1 MKRQRPATFQMPD
14 SLPTGTSPAR
24 TGGLPEREQL
34 RAFIENAPGRIG
46 KREIS
51 REFGLGPEHRQALR
65 AMLREMA
72 LDGTLAPAGARRFRV
87 SDRLPE
93 SAVVQVTGTDADGD
107 PIARPMQWDGD
118 GPSPTVF
125 MHPELR
131 GRAALAPGER
141 VVARLRRVGP
151 GRYEGRTLR
160 RLTDA
165 PVQIVGLFRTLG
177 DTDPAAAA
185 PARFRPAG
193 RLTPAD
199 RRARAEWVIPMGEDD
214 DAPDNEVVIA
224 IPLPQS
230 GPGLHPARI
239 IQRLGPQG
247 DARTISMVA
256 VAMHGIPHV
265 FGQEARAQ
273 ARVARGVSP
282 DGRTDLRDVPLV
294 TIDGADARDF
304 DDAIYA
310 EPDGD
315 GFRITVAI
323 ADVAWYVRP
332 GSALDREARLRGNS
346 VYFPDRVIPMLPEE
360 LSNGWCSLRPG
371 EDRGCIFVDMH
382 VAADGTV
389 SGARF
394 GRGIMRSAAR
404 LTYEQ
409 VQAARDGAPDTTM
422 QSLPDGLL
430 NSLFGAWECLSRAR
444 ARRGT
449 LDLDMPERQVHLDE
463 AGLIEAIHPR
473 IRLDSHR
480 LVEEFMIAANVAAA
494 RYLEG
499 RHVPCL
505 YRIHAP
511 PTPER
516 LESLRRTL
524 DMMGISLPPV
534 GGLRAADLDR
544 VLREVSSSDQA
555 PLVNELVL
563 RAQNQAEYSPDPIG
577 HFGLSLPAYAHFT
590 SPIRRYADLLT
601 HRALLV
607 AAKLEAG
614 SAPDHAELETTGQ
627 AITQT
632 ERRAAQAERET
643 LERYAATWLQA
654 RVGTVMD
661 AHISGLSRFGI
672 FTVLDATGTSALLPM
687 SALPEDQWHHDE
699 KTQTLSARDTTMVFR
714 PGQALRVRIEEACAI
729 RGTVLLALPD
739 TLPPRRRR
747 RP

>member
-1 MKRQRPATFQMPD
+1 MKRQRPATSEMPD
-14 SLPTGTSPAR
+14 RLPTGTPHAR
-24 TGGLPEREQL
+24 TGGLPDREQL
-34 RAFIENAPGRIG
+34 RTFIENATGCIG

-65 AMLREMA
+65 QMLREMA

-93 SAVVQVTGTDADGD
+93 SMVVQVTGTDADGD
-107 PIARPMQWDGD
+107 PIARPVQWDGE
-118 GPSPTVF
+118 GAPPIVF

-131 GRAALAPGER
+131 GRTALAPGER
-141 VVARLRRVGP
+141 VVARLRRTGP

-165 PVQIVGLFRTLG
+165 PAQVVGLFRALAA
-177 DTDPAAAA
+177 DDPAASA

-199 RRARAEWVIPMGEDD
+199 RRAKAQWIIPHGEDGG
-214 DAPDNEVVIA
+214 APDNEIVIA
-224 IPLPQS
+224 TPLPQS

-239 IQRLGPQG
+239 IERLGPQG

-256 VAMHGIPHV
+256 VAMLGIPHV
-265 FGQEARAQ
+265 FPAEALAQAKAARA
-273 ARVARGVSP
+273 VAP
-282 DGRTDLRDVPLV
+282 AGRTDLRDMPLV

-304 DDAIYA
+304 DDAIHA
-310 EPDGD
+310 EPDGT

-332 GSALDREARLRGNS
+332 GSALDNEARLRGNS
-346 VYFPDRVIPMLPEE
+346 VYFPDRVIPMLPED
-360 LSNGWCSLRPG
+360 LSNGWCSLRPD
-371 EDRGCIFVDMH
+371 EDRGCLFVTMD
-382 VAADGTV
+382 VAADGSV
-389 SGARF
+389 AHARF

-409 VQAARDGAPDTTM
+409 VQAARDGTPDPGI
-422 QSLPDGLL
+422 QSLPAGLL
-430 NSLFGAWECLSRAR
+430 DSLFGAWRCLTHAR

-449 LDLDMPERQVHLDE
+449 LDLELPERLVRLDDH
-463 AGLIEAIHPR
+463 GRITAIAPR

-480 LVEEFMIAANVAAA
+480 VVEEFMIAANVAAA
-494 RYLEG
+494 RCLEG
-499 RHVPCL
+499 RHLPCL

-524 DMMGISLPPV
+524 DTLGLKLPPV
-534 GGLRAADLDR
+534 GSLRASDLDH
-544 VLREVSSSDQA
+544 VLQQVRGTDQA
-555 PLVNELVL
+555 ALVNELIL
-563 RAQNQAEYSPDPIG
+563 RAQNQAEYSPDPVG
-577 HFGLSLPAYAHFT
+577 HFGLSLPAYSHFT

-607 AAKLEAG
+607 AIGLEPG
-614 SAPDHAELETTGQ
+614 PGPTHEQLEETGE
-627 AITQT
+627 AITRT

-654 RVGTVMD
+654 RVGTVME
-661 AHISGLSRFGI
+661 AHISSLSRFGI

-687 SALPEDQWHHDE
+687 SALPQDQWHHDE
-699 KTQTLSARDTTMVFR
+699 KTQTLLSRDKTMAFR

-739 TLPPRRRR
+739 TPRLQGRRA
-747 RP
+747 

>member
-1 MKRQRPATFQMPD
+1 MKRQRPATPEMPD
-14 SLPTGTSPAR
+14 RLPTGTPPAR
-24 TGGLPEREQL
+24 TGGLPDREQL
-34 RAFIENAPGRIG
+34 RAFIEGATGRIG

-51 REFGLGPEHRQALR
+51 REFGLGPEHKAALR
-65 AMLREMA
+65 EMLRDMA

-93 SAVVQVTGTDADGD
+93 SMVVQVTGTDADGD
-107 PIARPMQWDGD
+107 PIAKPVQWDGE

-160 RLTDA
+160 RVSDA
-165 PVQIVGLFRTLG
+165 PIQIVGLFRTLPP
-177 DTDPAAAA
+177 DDPAAST

-199 RRARAEWVIPMGEDD
+199 RRAKAEWVIPAGEDD
-214 DAPDNEVVIA
+214 DAPDNEIVIA
-224 IPLPQS
+224 TPLPQS

-239 IQRLGPQG
+239 IERLGPQG
-247 DARTISMVA
+247 DARTISMVS
-256 VAMHGIPHV
+256 VAMLGIPHV
-265 FGQEARAQ
+265 FPTEALAQ
-273 ARVARGVSP
+273 AKSARGIAP
-282 DGRTDLRDVPLV
+282 AGRTDLREMPLV

-310 EPDGD
+310 EPDGE
-315 GFRITVAI
+315 GFRITIAI

-332 GSALDREARLRGNS
+332 GTALDREARLRGNS
-346 VYFPDRVIPMLPEE
+346 VYFPDRVIPMLPED
-360 LSNGWCSLRPG
+360 LSNGWCSLRPD
-371 EDRGCIFVDMH
+371 EDRGCLFVTMN
-382 VAADGTV
+382 VAPDGAT
-389 SGARF
+389 SNARF
-394 GRGIMRSAAR
+394 GRGIMRSAGR

-409 VQAARDGAPDTTM
+409 AQAARDGAPDTTM
-422 QSLPDGLL
+422 QALPPGLL
-430 NSLFGAWECLSRAR
+430 DSLFGAWTCLTHARRA
-444 ARRGT
+444 RGT
-449 LDLDMPERQVHLDE
+449 LDLDLPERLVRLGDGGE
-463 AGLIEAIHPR
+463 ITAIAPR

-494 RYLEG
+494 RCLEA
-499 RHVPCL
+499 RHIPCL

-511 PTPER
+511 PAPER

-524 DMMGISLPPV
+524 DLMGLKLPPV
-534 GGLRAADLDR
+534 GSLRATDLDR
-544 VLREVSSSDQA
+544 VLDSVRDTDQA
-555 PLVNELVL
+555 GLVNELIL
-563 RAQNQAEYSPDPIG
+563 RAQNQAEYSPEPIG
-577 HFGLSLPAYAHFT
+577 HFGLSLAAYAHFT

-607 AAKLEAG
+607 ATGLEPG
-614 SAPDHAELETTGQ
+614 PAPGHEALEEVGE
-627 AITQT
+627 AITRT

-643 LERYAATWLQA
+643 LERYGATWLGA
-654 RVGTVMD
+654 RIGTEMD
-661 AHISGLSRFGI
+661 GHVSSLSRFGI
-672 FTVLDATGTSALLPM
+672 FVVLDATGTSALLPM

-699 KTQTLSARDTTMVFR
+699 KTQTLHARDTTMAFR

-729 RGTVLLALPD
+729 RGTVLLAMPD
-739 TLPPRRRR
+739 VAPRLRKR

>member
-1 MKRQRPATFQMPD
+1 MPD
-14 SLPTGTSPAR
+14 RLPTGTPHAR
-24 TGGLPEREQL
+24 RGGLPDREQL
-34 RAFIENAPGRIG
+34 RAFIENATGRIG

-65 AMLREMA
+65 QMLREMA

-93 SAVVQVTGTDADGD
+93 SMVVQVTGTDADGD
-107 PIARPMQWDGD
+107 PVARPVQWDGE
-118 GPSPTVF
+118 GVAPVVF

-141 VVARLRRVGP
+141 VVARLRRIGP
-151 GRYEGRTLR
+151 GKYEGRTLR

-165 PVQIVGLFRTLG
+165 PMQVVGLFRTLAA
-177 DTDPAAAA
+177 DDPATSA

-199 RRARAEWVIPMGEDD
+199 RRAKAQWVIPQGEDAG
-214 DAPDNEVVIA
+214 APDNEIVIA
-224 IPLPQS
+224 TPLPQA

-239 IQRLGPQG
+239 IERLGPQG

-256 VAMHGIPHV
+256 IAMLGIPHA
-265 FGQEARAQ
+265 FPTEALAQAEAARA
-273 ARVARGVSP
+273 VSP
-282 DGRTDLRDVPLV
+282 AGRTDLRDMPLV
-294 TIDGADARDF
+294 TIDGDDARDF

-310 EPDGD
+310 EPDGT

-332 GSALDREARLRGNS
+332 GTALDREARLRGNS
-346 VYFPDRVIPMLPEE
+346 VYFPDRVIPMLPEA

-371 EDRGCIFVDMH
+371 EDRGCLFVTMD
-382 VAADGTV
+382 VAADGTMAN
-389 SGARF
+389 ARF

-409 VQAARDGAPDTTM
+409 VQAARDGAPPDAAIAT
-422 QSLPDGLL
+422 LPDGLL
-430 NSLFGAWECLSRAR
+430 DSLFGAWRCLAAAR
-444 ARRGT
+444 AQRGT
-449 LDLDMPERQVHLDE
+449 LDLDLPERLVRLNDQ
-463 AGLIEAIHPR
+463 GQITAIAPR

-480 LVEEFMIAANVAAA
+480 VVEEFMIAANVAAA
-494 RYLEG
+494 RCLEG
-499 RHVPCL
+499 RHLPCL

-516 LESLRRTL
+516 LENLRHAL
-524 DMMGISLPPV
+524 DTMGLKLPPV
-534 GGLRAADLDR
+534 GSLRAADLDR
-544 VLREVSSSDQA
+544 ILQQARNTDQA
-555 PLVNELVL
+555 ALVNELVL

-577 HFGLSLPAYAHFT
+577 HFGLSLAAYSHFT

-607 AAKLEAG
+607 AIGLEPGPAPTHEALEDAG
-614 SAPDHAELETTGQ
+614 E
-627 AITQT
+627 AITRT

-643 LERYAATWLQA
+643 LERYAATWLQV
-654 RVGTVMD
+654 RVGTVME
-661 AHISGLSRFGI
+661 AHVSSLSRFGI

-687 SALPEDQWHHDE
+687 SALPQDQWHHDE
-699 KTQTLSARDTTMVFR
+699 KTQTLLARDKTMAFR

-739 TLPPRRRR
+739 SPPARQGRRA
-747 RP
+747 

>member
-1 MKRQRPATFQMPD
+1 MPD
-14 SLPTGTSPAR
+14 RLPTGTPHAR
-24 TGGLPEREQL
+24 TGGLPGREQL
-34 RAFIENAPGRIG
+34 RAFIENATGRIG

-65 AMLREMA
+65 QMLREMA

-93 SAVVQVTGTDADGD
+93 SMVVQVTGTDADGD
-107 PIARPMQWDGD
+107 PVARPVQWDGE
-118 GPSPTVF
+118 GPAPVVF

-141 VVARLRRVGP
+141 VVARLRRTGP

-165 PVQIVGLFRTLG
+165 PMQVVGLFRTLAA
-177 DTDPAAAA
+177 DDPAAST

-199 RRARAEWVIPMGEDD
+199 RRAKAEWIIPQGED
-214 DAPDNEVVIA
+214 AGTPDNEIVIA
-224 IPLPQS
+224 TPLPRS

-239 IQRLGPQG
+239 IERLGPQG

-256 VAMHGIPHV
+256 LAMLGIPHV
-265 FGQEARAQ
+265 FPTGALAQAEAARAVTP
-273 ARVARGVSP
+273 A
-282 DGRTDLRDVPLV
+282 GRTDLRDMPLV

-315 GFRITVAI
+315 GFRVTVAI

-332 GSALDREARLRGNS
+332 DSALDREARLRGNS
-346 VYFPDRVIPMLPEE
+346 VYFPDRVIPMLPEA

-371 EDRGCIFVDMH
+371 EERGCLFVTMD
-382 VAADGTV
+382 VAADGGV
-389 SGARF
+389 ANARF

-409 VQAARDGAPDTTM
+409 VQDARDGMPDAAIAA
-422 QSLPDGLL
+422 LPAGLL
-430 NSLFGAWECLSRAR
+430 DSLFGAWRCLSSAR

-449 LDLDMPERQVHLDE
+449 LDLDLPEQMVRLDDH
-463 AGLIEAIHPR
+463 GQITTITPR

-480 LVEEFMIAANVAAA
+480 VVEECMIAANVAAA
-494 RYLEG
+494 RCLEG
-499 RHVPCL
+499 RHLPCL

-516 LESLRRTL
+516 LEGLRRTL
-524 DMMGISLPPV
+524 DTMGLKLPPV
-534 GGLRAADLDR
+534 GSLRAADLDR
-544 VLREVSSSDQA
+544 ILQEVRGTDQA
-555 PLVNELVL
+555 ALVNELIL
-563 RAQNQAEYSPDPIG
+563 RAQNQAEYSPDPVG
-577 HFGLSLPAYAHFT
+577 HFGLSLAAYSHFT

-607 AAKLEAG
+607 ATGLEPG
-614 SAPDHAELETTGQ
+614 PAPDHAVLEETGA
-627 AITQT
+627 AITRT

-661 AHISGLSRFGI
+661 AHVSSLSRFGI

-699 KTQTLSARDTTMVFR
+699 KTQTLYGRDKTMAFR

-739 TLPPRRRR
+739 ALPPRRRQR
-747 RP
+747 A

>member
-1 MKRQRPATFQMPD
+1 MPD
-14 SLPTGTSPAR
+14 PLPTGTPQAR
-24 TGGLPEREQL
+24 AGGLPDREQL
-34 RAFIENAPGRIG
+34 RAFIENATGRIG

-51 REFGLGPEHRQALR
+51 REFGLGPEHKQALR
-65 AMLREMA
+65 QMLRDMA

-93 SAVVQVTGTDADGD
+93 SMVVQVTGTDSDGD
-107 PIARPMQWDGD
+107 PIARPVQWDGE
-118 GPSPTVF
+118 GSAPVVF

-141 VVARLRRVGP
+141 VVARLRRIGP
-151 GRYEGRTLR
+151 GKYEGRTLR

-165 PVQIVGLFRTLG
+165 PMQVVGLFRTL
-177 DTDPAAAA
+177 DTTDPMASA
-185 PARFRPAG
+185 PARYRPAG
-193 RLTPAD
+193 ILTPAD
-199 RRARAEWVIPMGEDD
+199 RRAKAQWVIPMGEDAD
-214 DAPDNEVVIA
+214 TPDNEIVIA
-224 IPLPQS
+224 TPLPQS

-239 IQRLGPQG
+239 IERLGPQG
-247 DARTISMVA
+247 DARTISMIA
-256 VAMHGIPHV
+256 VAMLGIPHV
-265 FGQEARAQ
+265 FPAEALAQ
-273 ARVARGVSP
+273 AKAARGVAAQ
-282 DGRTDLRDVPLV
+282 GRTDLRDMPLV

-304 DDAIYA
+304 DDAVYA
-310 EPDGD
+310 EPDGE

-332 GSALDREARLRGNS
+332 NSALDREARLRGNS
-346 VYFPDRVIPMLPEE
+346 VYFPDRVIPMLPED

-371 EDRGCIFVDMH
+371 EDRGCIFVTMD
-382 VAADGTV
+382 VAA
-389 SGARF
+389 SGAISNARF

-409 VQAARDGAPDTTM
+409 VQAARDGVPDAIIAA
-422 QSLPDGLL
+422 LPEGLL
-430 NSLFGAWECLSRAR
+430 DSLFGAWRCLSAAR
-444 ARRGT
+444 AQRGT
-449 LDLDMPERQVHLDE
+449 LDLELPERLVRLDDHGQI
-463 AGLIEAIHPR
+463 AAIQPR

-494 RYLEG
+494 RCLEG
-499 RHVPCL
+499 RHLPCL

-524 DMMGISLPPV
+524 GTMGLKLPPV
-534 GGLRAADLDR
+534 GSLRAADLDH
-544 VLREVSSSDQA
+544 VLRQVRDTDQA
-555 PLVNELVL
+555 GLVNELIL
-563 RAQNQAEYSPDPIG
+563 RAQNQAEYSPEPVG
-577 HFGLSLPAYAHFT
+577 HFGLSLAAYAHFT

-607 AAKLEAG
+607 AIGLEPGPAPSHDELEEAG
-614 SAPDHAELETTGQ
+614 L
-627 AITQT
+627 AITRT

-643 LERYAATWLQA
+643 LERYAATWLYA

-661 AHISGLSRFGI
+661 AHISSLSRFGI

-699 KTQTLSARDTTMVFR
+699 KTQTLSGRDTTTVFR

-739 TLPPRRRR
+739 TPPIHRRRR
-747 RP
+747 T

>member
-1 MKRQRPATFQMPD
+1 MKRQRPATSEMPD
-14 SLPTGTSPAR
+14 PLPTGTPQAR
-24 TGGLPEREQL
+24 AGSLPDREQL
-34 RAFIENAPGRIG
+34 RAFIENATGRIG
-46 KREIS
+46 KREIC

-65 AMLREMA
+65 QMLRDMA

-93 SAVVQVTGTDADGD
+93 SMVVQVTGTDSDGD
-107 PIARPMQWDGD
+107 PIARPVQWDGE
-118 GPSPTVF
+118 GHAPVVF

-141 VVARLRRVGP
+141 VVARLRRIGP
-151 GRYEGRTLR
+151 GKYEGRTLR

-165 PVQIVGLFRTLG
+165 PMQVVGLFRTLSE
-177 DTDPAAAA
+177 TDPMASA
-185 PARFRPAG
+185 PARYRPAG
-193 RLTPAD
+193 TLTPAD
-199 RRARAEWVIPMGEDD
+199 RRAKAQWVIPMGEDADSPD
-214 DAPDNEVVIA
+214 DEIVIA
-224 IPLPQS
+224 TPLPQS

-239 IQRLGPQG
+239 IERLGPQG
-247 DARTISMVA
+247 DARTISMIS
-256 VAMHGIPHV
+256 VAMLGIPHV
-265 FGQEARAQ
+265 FPAEALAQ
-273 ARVARGVSP
+273 AKAARGVAAQ
-282 DGRTDLRDVPLV
+282 DRTDLRDMPLV

-304 DDAIYA
+304 DDAVYA
-310 EPDGD
+310 EPVGD

-332 GSALDREARLRGNS
+332 NSALDRAARLRGNS
-346 VYFPDRVIPMLPEE
+346 VYFPDRVIPMLPED

-371 EDRGCIFVDMH
+371 EDRGCLFVNMD
-382 VAADGTV
+382 VAANGAI
-389 SGARF
+389 SNARF

-409 VQAARDGAPDTTM
+409 VQEARDGAPDTTIAG
-422 QSLPDGLL
+422 LPDGLL
-430 NSLFGAWECLSRAR
+430 DSLFGAWRCLSAAR
-444 ARRGT
+444 AQRGT
-449 LDLDMPERQVHLDE
+449 LDLELPERLVRLDDHGRI
-463 AGLIEAIHPR
+463 AAIAPR

-494 RYLEG
+494 RCLEG
-499 RHVPCL
+499 RHLPCL
-505 YRIHAP
+505 YRVHAP

-524 DMMGISLPPV
+524 DTMGLKLPPV
-534 GGLRAADLDR
+534 GSLRAADLDH
-544 VLREVSSSDQA
+544 VLRQVRDTDQA
-555 PLVNELVL
+555 GLVNELIL
-563 RAQNQAEYSPDPIG
+563 RAQNQAEYSPEPVG
-577 HFGLSLPAYAHFT
+577 HFGLSLASYAHFT

-607 AAKLEAG
+607 AIGLEPGPAPGHDELEEAG
-614 SAPDHAELETTGQ
+614 I
-627 AITQT
+627 AITRT

-643 LERYAATWLQA
+643 LERYAATWLQT
-654 RVGTVMD
+654 RVGMVMD
-661 AHISGLSRFGI
+661 AHISSLSRFGI

-699 KTQTLSARDTTMVFR
+699 KTQTLTARDTTMVFR

-739 TLPPRRRR
+739 APPNHRRRR
-747 RP
+747 T

>member
-1 MKRQRPATFQMPD
+1 MKRQRPATSEMPD
-14 SLPTGTSPAR
+14 TLPTGMPQAR
-24 TGGLPEREQL
+24 AGGLPDREQL
-34 RAFIENAPGRIG
+34 RAFIENATGRIG

-51 REFGLGPEHRQALR
+51 REFGLGPEHKQALR
-65 AMLREMA
+65 QMLREMA

-93 SAVVQVTGTDADGD
+93 SMVVQVTGTDSDGD
-107 PIARPMQWDGD
+107 PIARPVQWDGD
-118 GPSPTVF
+118 GSAPVVF

-141 VVARLRRVGP
+141 VVARLRRIGP

-165 PVQIVGLFRTLG
+165 PMQVVGLFRTL
-177 DTDPAAAA
+177 DETDPVASA
-185 PARFRPAG
+185 PARYRPAG
-193 RLTPAD
+193 TLIPAD
-199 RRARAEWVIPMGEDD
+199 RRAKAQWVIPMGEDAD
-214 DAPDNEVVIA
+214 TPDNEIVIA
-224 IPLPQS
+224 TPLPQS

-239 IQRLGPQG
+239 IERLGPQG
-247 DARTISMVA
+247 DARTISMIA
-256 VAMHGIPHV
+256 VAMLGIPHV
-265 FGQEARAQ
+265 FPAEALAQ
-273 ARVARGVSP
+273 ASAARGVTAQ
-282 DGRTDLRDVPLV
+282 GRTDLRDMPLV

-304 DDAIYA
+304 DDAVYA
-310 EPDGD
+310 EPAGD
-315 GFRITVAI
+315 GFRMTVAI

-346 VYFPDRVIPMLPEE
+346 VYFPDRVIPMLPED

-371 EDRGCIFVDMH
+371 EDRGCIFVNMD
-382 VAADGTV
+382 VAADGAI
-389 SGARF
+389 SNARF

-409 VQAARDGAPDTTM
+409 VQAARDGAPDATIAA
-422 QSLPDGLL
+422 LPDGLL
-430 NSLFGAWECLSRAR
+430 DSLFGAWRCLSTAR
-444 ARRGT
+444 AQRGT
-449 LDLDMPERQVHLDE
+449 LDLDLPERQVRLNDHGQI
-463 AGLIEAIHPR
+463 AAIQPR

-494 RYLEG
+494 RCLEG
-499 RHVPCL
+499 RHLPCL

-524 DMMGISLPPV
+524 DTMGLKLPPV
-534 GGLRAADLDR
+534 GSLRAADLDR
-544 VLREVSSSDQA
+544 ILQQVRDTDQA
-555 PLVNELVL
+555 GLVNELIL
-563 RAQNQAEYSPDPIG
+563 RAQNQAEYSPEPVG
-577 HFGLSLPAYAHFT
+577 HFGLSLAAYAHFT

-607 AAKLEAG
+607 ATGLEPGPAPGHEELEEAG
-614 SAPDHAELETTGQ
+614 L
-627 AITQT
+627 AITRT

-654 RVGTVMD
+654 RVGMVMD
-661 AHISGLSRFGI
+661 AHISSLSRFGI

-699 KTQTLSARDTTMVFR
+699 KTQTLHARDTTMVFR

-739 TLPPRRRR
+739 TPPSHRRRR
-747 RP
+747 T

>member
-1 MKRQRPATFQMPD
+1 MKRQRPAAPEMPD
-14 SLPTGTSPAR
+14 RLPTGTSPAR

-34 RAFIENAPGRIG
+34 RAFIENAQGRIG

-51 REFGLGPEHRQALR
+51 REFGLGPEHRRALR
-65 AMLREMA
+65 EMLRGMA

-93 SAVVQVTGTDADGD
+93 SAVVQVTGTDANGD
-107 PIARPMQWDGD
+107 PIARPVQWDGE
-118 GPSPTVF
+118 GAPPVVF

-165 PVQIVGLFRTLG
+165 PVQIVGLFHRL
-177 DTDPAAAA
+177 DEADPALAA
-185 PARFRPAG
+185 PTRFRPAG

-199 RRARAEWVIPMGEDD
+199 RRAKAEWVIPAGEDD
-214 DAPDNEVVIA
+214 HAPDNEVVIA
-224 IPLPQS
+224 VPLPQS

-256 VAMHGIPHV
+256 VAMLGIPHV
-265 FGQEARAQ
+265 FPTEALAQ
-273 ARVARGVSP
+273 ARAARGVTP
-282 DGRTDLRDVPLV
+282 DGRTDLREVPLV

-346 VYFPDRVIPMLPEE
+346 VYFPDRVIPMLPED
-360 LSNGWCSLRPG
+360 LSNGWCSLRPH
-371 EDRGCIFVDMH
+371 EDRGCLFIDMR
-382 VAADGTV
+382 VTADGGI

-394 GRGIMRSAAR
+394 GRGVMRSAAR

-422 QSLPDGLL
+422 RSLPDGLL
-430 NSLFGAWECLSRAR
+430 NSLFGAWACLSRAR

-449 LDLDMPERQVHLDE
+449 LDLELPERLVHLDE
-463 AGLIEAIHPR
+463 RGQIAAIRPR
-473 IRLDSHR
+473 VRLDSHR

-494 RYLEG
+494 HYLEG
-499 RHVPCL
+499 RHIPCL

-511 PTPER
+511 PAPER
-516 LESLRRTL
+516 LENLRRAL
-524 DMMGISLPPV
+524 DMMGLSLPAT
-534 GGLRAADLDR
+534 GALHATDLDR
-544 VLREVSSSDQA
+544 VLRQVSNTDQA
-555 PLVNELVL
+555 GLVNELIL
-563 RAQNQAEYSPDPIG
+563 RAQNQAEYSPEPVG

-607 AAKLEAG
+607 ATGLEPG
-614 SAPDHAELETTGQ
+614 PAPDHATLEETGQ
-627 AITQT
+627 AITRT
-632 ERRAAQAERET
+632 ERRAAQAERDT
-643 LERYAATWLQA
+643 LERYAATWLQT
-654 RVGTVMD
+654 RVGTVME
-661 AHISGLSRFGI
+661 AHISSLSRFGI
-672 FTVLDATGTSALLPM
+672 FMVLDATGTSALLPM

-699 KTQTLSARDTTMVFR
+699 KTQTLQSYDKTMVFR
-714 PGQALRVRIEEACAI
+714 PGQALRVRIEETCAI

-739 TLPPRRRR
+739 ASPPRWRRR
-747 RP
+747 A

>member
-1 MKRQRPATFQMPD
+1 MPD
-14 SLPTGTSPAR
+14 PLPTGTPQAR
-24 TGGLPEREQL
+24 AGGLPDREQL
-34 RAFIENAPGRIG
+34 RAFIENATGRIG

-51 REFGLGPEHRQALR
+51 REFGLGPEHKQALR
-65 AMLREMA
+65 QMLREMA

-93 SAVVQVTGTDADGD
+93 SMVVQVTGTDADGD
-107 PIARPMQWDGD
+107 PIARPVQWDGE
-118 GPSPTVF
+118 GHAPVVF

-141 VVARLRRVGP
+141 VVARLRRIGP

-165 PVQIVGLFRTLG
+165 PIQVVGLFRTLDG
-177 DTDPAAAA
+177 TDPMASA
-185 PARFRPAG
+185 PARYRPAG
-193 RLTPAD
+193 TLTPAD
-199 RRARAEWVIPMGEDD
+199 RRAKAQWVIPVGEDAD
-214 DAPDNEVVIA
+214 SPDNEIVIA

-239 IQRLGPQG
+239 IERLGPQG
-247 DARTISMVA
+247 DARTISMIA
-256 VAMHGIPHV
+256 VAMLGIPHV
-265 FGQEARAQ
+265 FPAEALAQ
-273 ARVARGVSP
+273 AKAARGVAAQ
-282 DGRTDLRDVPLV
+282 GRTDLRAMPLV

-304 DDAIYA
+304 DDAVYA
-310 EPDGD
+310 EPDGE

-332 GSALDREARLRGNS
+332 DSALDREARLRGNS
-346 VYFPDRVIPMLPEE
+346 VYFPDRVIPMLPED

-371 EDRGCIFVDMH
+371 EDRGCLFVNMD
-382 VAADGTV
+382 VAA
-389 SGARF
+389 SGAISNARF

-409 VQAARDGAPDTTM
+409 VQEARDGAPDATIA
-422 QSLPDGLL
+422 SLPDGLL
-430 NSLFGAWECLSRAR
+430 DSLFGAWRCLSAAR
-444 ARRGT
+444 AQRGT
-449 LDLDMPERQVHLDE
+449 LDLELPERLVRLNDDGRI
-463 AGLIEAIHPR
+463 AAIQPR

-494 RYLEG
+494 RCLEA
-499 RHVPCL
+499 RHLPCL

-516 LESLRRTL
+516 LESLRRAL
-524 DMMGISLPPV
+524 DTMGLKLPPV
-534 GGLRAADLDR
+534 GSLHAADLDC
-544 VLREVSSSDQA
+544 VLRQVRDTDQA
-555 PLVNELVL
+555 GLVNELIL
-563 RAQNQAEYSPDPIG
+563 RAQNQAEYSPEPVG

-607 AAKLEAG
+607 ATGLEPGPAPSHDALEEAG
-614 SAPDHAELETTGQ
+614 I
-627 AITQT
+627 AITRT

-661 AHISGLSRFGI
+661 AHISSLSRFGI

-699 KTQTLSARDTTMVFR
+699 KTQTLAARETTMVFR

-739 TLPPRRRR
+739 APPSHRRRR
-747 RP
+747 T

>member
-1 MKRQRPATFQMPD
+1 MPD
-14 SLPTGTSPAR
+14 PLPTGTPQAR
-24 TGGLPEREQL
+24 AGGLPDREQL
-34 RAFIENAPGRIG
+34 RAFIENATGRIG

-51 REFGLGPEHRQALR
+51 REFGLGPEHKQALR
-65 AMLREMA
+65 QMLRDMA

-93 SAVVQVTGTDADGD
+93 SMVVQVTGTDADGD
-107 PIARPMQWDGD
+107 PIARPVQWDGE
-118 GPSPTVF
+118 GHAPVVF

-131 GRAALAPGER
+131 GRTALAPGER
-141 VVARLRRVGP
+141 VVARLRRIGP
-151 GRYEGRTLR
+151 GKYEGRTLR

-165 PVQIVGLFRTLG
+165 PMQVVGLFRTLDG
-177 DTDPAAAA
+177 ADPMASA
-185 PARFRPAG
+185 PARYRPAG
-193 RLTPAD
+193 ILTPAD
-199 RRARAEWVIPMGEDD
+199 RRAKAQWVIPMGEDAD
-214 DAPDNEVVIA
+214 SPDNEIVIA
-224 IPLPQS
+224 TPLPQS

-239 IQRLGPQG
+239 IERLGPQG
-247 DARTISMVA
+247 DARTISMIA
-256 VAMHGIPHV
+256 VAMLGIPHV
-265 FGQEARAQ
+265 FPAAALAQ
-273 ARVARGVSP
+273 ARAARGVAAQ
-282 DGRTDLRDVPLV
+282 GRTDLRDMPLV

-304 DDAIYA
+304 DDAVYA
-310 EPDGD
+310 EPDGE

-332 GSALDREARLRGNS
+332 DSALDREARLRGNS
-346 VYFPDRVIPMLPEE
+346 VYFPDRVIPMLPED

-371 EDRGCIFVDMH
+371 EDRGCLFVNMD
-382 VAADGTV
+382 VAPDGAI
-389 SGARF
+389 SNARF

-409 VQAARDGAPDTTM
+409 VQEARDGAPDATIA
-422 QSLPDGLL
+422 SLPDGLL
-430 NSLFGAWECLSRAR
+430 DSLFGAWRCLSAAR
-444 ARRGT
+444 VLRGT
-449 LDLDMPERQVHLDE
+449 LDLELPERLVRLDDHGRI
-463 AGLIEAIHPR
+463 AAIQPR

-494 RYLEG
+494 RCLEA
-499 RHVPCL
+499 RHLPCL

-516 LESLRRTL
+516 LESLRRAL
-524 DMMGISLPPV
+524 DTMGLKLPPV
-534 GGLRAADLDR
+534 GSLRAADLDH
-544 VLREVSSSDQA
+544 VLRQVRETDQA
-555 PLVNELVL
+555 GLVNELIL
-563 RAQNQAEYSPDPIG
+563 RAQNQAEYSPEPVG

-607 AAKLEAG
+607 ATGLEPGPAPSHDELEEAG
-614 SAPDHAELETTGQ
+614 I
-627 AITQT
+627 AITRT

-661 AHISGLSRFGI
+661 AHISSLSRFGI

-699 KTQTLSARDTTMVFR
+699 KTQTLAARETTMVFR

-739 TLPPRRRR
+739 APPSHRRRR
-747 RP
+747 T

>member
-1 MKRQRPATFQMPD
+1 MKRQRPATSEMPD
-14 SLPTGTSPAR
+14 PLPTGTPQVRA
-24 TGGLPEREQL
+24 GGLPDREQL
-34 RAFIENAPGRIG
+34 RAFIENATGRIG

-65 AMLREMA
+65 QMLRDMA

-93 SAVVQVTGTDADGD
+93 SMVVQVTGTDSDGD
-107 PIARPMQWDGD
+107 PIARPVQWDGE
-118 GPSPTVF
+118 GSAPVVF

-141 VVARLRRVGP
+141 VVARLRRIGP
-151 GRYEGRTLR
+151 GKYEGRTLR

-165 PVQIVGLFRTLG
+165 PMQVVGLFRTL
-177 DTDPAAAA
+177 DTTDPMASA
-185 PARFRPAG
+185 PARYRPAG
-193 RLTPAD
+193 TLTPAD
-199 RRARAEWVIPMGEDD
+199 RRAKAQWVIPMGEDAD
-214 DAPDNEVVIA
+214 TPDNEIVIA
-224 IPLPQS
+224 TPLPQS

-239 IQRLGPQG
+239 IERLGPQG
-247 DARTISMVA
+247 DARTISMIA
-256 VAMHGIPHV
+256 VAMLGIPHV
-265 FGQEARAQ
+265 FPSEALAQ
-273 ARVARGVSP
+273 AKAARGVAAQ
-282 DGRTDLRDVPLV
+282 GRTDLRDMPLV

-304 DDAIYA
+304 DDAVYA
-310 EPDGD
+310 EPAGD
-315 GFRITVAI
+315 GFRMTVAI

-332 GSALDREARLRGNS
+332 NSALDREARLRGNS
-346 VYFPDRVIPMLPEE
+346 VYFPDRVIPMLPED

-371 EDRGCIFVDMH
+371 EDRGCIFVNMD
-382 VAADGTV
+382 VAADGAI
-389 SGARF
+389 SNARF

-409 VQAARDGAPDTTM
+409 VQAARDGAPDEIIAG
-422 QSLPDGLL
+422 LPDGLL
-430 NSLFGAWECLSRAR
+430 DSLFGAWRCLSAAR
-444 ARRGT
+444 ALRGT
-449 LDLDMPERQVHLDE
+449 LDLELPERLVRLGDHGQI
-463 AGLIEAIHPR
+463 AAIQPR

-494 RYLEG
+494 RCLEG
-499 RHVPCL
+499 RHLPCL
-505 YRIHAP
+505 YRIHAS

-524 DMMGISLPPV
+524 DTMGLKLPPV
-534 GGLRAADLDR
+534 GSLRAADLDR
-544 VLREVSSSDQA
+544 VLRQVRNTDQA
-555 PLVNELVL
+555 GLVNELIL
-563 RAQNQAEYSPDPIG
+563 RAQNQAEYSPEPVG
-577 HFGLSLPAYAHFT
+577 HFGLSLAAYAHFT

-607 AAKLEAG
+607 AIGLESGPAPSHDELEEAG
-614 SAPDHAELETTGQ
+614 L
-627 AITQT
+627 AITRT

-661 AHISGLSRFGI
+661 AHVSSLSRFGI

-699 KTQTLSARDTTMVFR
+699 KTQTLSGRDTTMVFR
-714 PGQALRVRIEEACAI
+714 PGQALRVRIEGACAI

-739 TLPPRRRR
+739 TPPSHRRRR
-747 RP
+747 T